1 MEIERKFR
9 LGTLPARQILG
20 SGIRVDQGYLLIG
33 EGELRVRR
41 KGDRCYLTVK
51 AEGGLER
58 DEWDT
63 PMPAWAFILLWP
75 QTEGRRI
82 EKTRYAVPHD
92 ALTLEVD
99 EYHGHLDGL
108 FTMEC
113 EFPDRLVAERFV
125 IPEWASGAY
134 EVTDDPAYKNKALA
148 VHGLPNTP
156 KRNEKRDS
164 QSGGWF

>member
-75 QTEGRRI
+75 KTEGRRI

-99 EYHGHLDGL
+99 E
-108 FTMEC
+108 
-113 EFPDRLVAERFV
+113 PR
-125 IPEWASGAY
+125 S
-134 EVTDDPAYKNKALA
+134 
-148 VHGLPNTP
+148 
-156 KRNEKRDS
+156 S
-164 QSGGWF
+164 